1 MDINFFKKKL
11 SYCISNNKKIIILG
25 RGFSTSL
32 FLKKYKKVKDGNII
46 IGFNT
51 NEITDKIDFYLLG
64 QSMDSCRGF
73 LVYNLIMFLF
83 LIDR

>member
-51 NEITDKIDFYLLG
+51 NEITDKIDFYFTNKNKIPINLNKKKLL
-64 QSMDSCRGF
+64 
-73 LVYNLIMFLF
+73 
-83 LIDR
+83 